1 MNIYNIPK
9 GLQKNTSYYDDY
21 LEFNVRFQ
29 VIENIE
35 KLFVN
40 EENLIFPYIAIYA
53 VYEIINNI
61 VWLLIY

>member
-21 LEFNVRFQ
+21 LESNVRFQ

-35 KLFVN
+35 KLFVI
-40 EENLIFPYIAIYA
+40 EEKLIMPYIA
-53 VYEIINNI
+53 VYEKINNI
-61 VWLLIY
+61 IWLLLY